1 MRVTRSGLFGYHQAR
16 FTADRCDGLTEE
28 LRQMVGEERHTT
40 EPSALEIMT
49 YAIVAILIVLFAVF
63 ALISQEM
70 PADWQPTEAH

>member
-1 MRVTRSGLFGYHQAR
+1 MI
-16 FTADRCDGLTEE
+16 
-28 LRQMVGEERHTT
+28 GEEHHTT